1 MQDELRQLLASP
13 IQMVLGM
20 VISSIVDNDGHM
32 STASRTGFPEMFKK
46 PMERLGVE
54 LFLLSSENQFPIPQ
68 SDSPEESDTLAG
80 RMVQQHRIDILR
92 GHPHPTTR
100 PILLKMNFIGRPEIQ
115 SWIGGEPPE
124 FFYIPPEGQD
134 RPGRSE
140 TAVYVNESQRTGICF
155 GTGEPP
161 R

>member
-20 VISSIVDNDGHM
+20 VISGIVDNDGRM
-32 STASRTGFPEMFKK
+32 STASRTDLPEMSKK
-46 PMERLGVE
+46 HMERHGE
-54 LFLLSSENQFPIPQ
+54 LFLLPSEDPFPIPQ
-68 SDSPEESDTLAG
+68 SDRPEVSDTLAD
-80 RMVQQHRIDILR
+80 RMVPQHRIDILR

-140 TAVYVNESQRTGICF
+140 TAVSVNESQRT
-155 GTGEPP
+155 
-161 R
+161 